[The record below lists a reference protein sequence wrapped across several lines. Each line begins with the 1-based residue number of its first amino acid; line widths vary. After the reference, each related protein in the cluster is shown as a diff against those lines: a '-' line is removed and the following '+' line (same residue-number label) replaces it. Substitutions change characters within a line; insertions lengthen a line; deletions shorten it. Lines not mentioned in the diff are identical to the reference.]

1 MSSLDN
7 LPLSLVMVI
16 LFFWPVDLSS
26 ADTFKIPFA
35 SMSKQTLIC
44 GTPLGAGGMPCN
56 SNLPNKLLSLV
67 RERSPSKTWIN
78 TPGWLSEYVE
88 NTCSFLVGIVV
99 FLGINTVMTPP
110 TVSKPIDNGV
120 TSNNNKSWTFSFP
133 SPDKMAAW
141 TAAPY
146 ATASSGC
153 TDLFNGLPSKYSV
166 KISWTL
172 GTRVEPPTKTISFT
186 NDLSLPASAKTL
198 LTASKHL
205 WKVASFTLLNS
216 SLEMVMFTSCSPTK
230 HSNLADC
237 VMDNSLLAFSHA
249 VLNLRLD
256 LSSLKMESAF
266 GYVFWTCAIKDSSKS
281 SPPKWVSPAVAN
293 TSKTPSCKCNKETS
307 KVPPPK
313 SKTKIV

>member
-1 MSSLDN
+1 M
-7 LPLSLVMVI
+7 
-16 LFFWPVDLSS
+16 
-26 ADTFKIPFA
+26 
-35 SMSKQTLIC
+35 
-44 GTPLGAGGMPCN
+44 
-56 SNLPNKLLSLV
+56 
-67 RERSPSKTWIN
+67 RSPSKILTSISV
-78 TPGWLSEYVE
+78 WLSYTVV
-88 NTCSFLVGIVV
+88 NSDFFLHGMEV
-99 FLGINTVMTPP
+99 FLLTTFAKCLPSHSTP
-110 TVSKPIDNGV
+110 KDNGT
-120 TSNNNKSWTFSFP
+120 TSINKTLDVCLSRTP
-133 SPDKMAAW
+133 AKMAPC

-186 NDLSLPASAKTL
+186 ADFSLPASDKTL

-205 WKVASFTLLNS
+205 WKVGSFTLLNS
-216 SLEMVMFTSCSPTK
+216 SRLMVMFTSCSPMK

-237 VMDNSLLAFSHA
+237 AMDNSLLAFSHA

-256 LSSLKMESAF
+256 LSSLKMVSAF

-281 SPPKWVSPAVAN
+281 SPPKCVSPAVDN
-293 TSKTPSCKCNKETS
+293 TSKTPSCKCNSETS

-313 SKTKIV
+313 SKTKMV